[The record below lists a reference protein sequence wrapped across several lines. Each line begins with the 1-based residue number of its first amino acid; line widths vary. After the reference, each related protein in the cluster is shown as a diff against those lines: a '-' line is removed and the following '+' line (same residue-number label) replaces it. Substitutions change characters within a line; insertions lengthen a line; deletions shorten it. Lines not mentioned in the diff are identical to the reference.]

1 MRKCFHVLGALLL
14 ALIFVGCA
22 GQASQQTESYPRL
35 DGAEA
40 AGANLINLLIANVPE
55 DLGSL
60 IFTIQPDLGV
70 ERVQKGARYVELVTK
85 QKMDVNGTY
94 RITGSFQPPTKAD
107 PQTGASLRPE
117 PVAIGEVP
125 VKMENLQVILWNQ
138 MYSDKPLGH
147 NLEGGVNVFR
157 LFVPRGK
164 VVELHIFNRP
174 EDAAGTV
181 YPMTADENMV
191 FEARVPGNLAGK
203 YYGYRIAERTQNP
216 TMTFKPDIPLDTI
229 FADPYSKAI
238 ASSNVFP
245 SKMRTLILP
254 PQQFDW
260 QGTRSPNLDIS
271 DLIIME
277 AHVRDLTAHPS
288 AQTPNPGTFKGI
300 VNART
305 GGLAYLKKLGINA
318 LEFLPIHEFNNIE
331 APFNER
337 SHGIRNTWNAYAQNY
352 WGYMTSNFFALES
365 YYATDGTL
373 DPNKWGGLE
382 GRSVTEFKELVRE
395 LHRNGIAVIMDVVYN
410 HVSGYDEN
418 PFKIIDMD
426 FYFKKQ
432 DRTGTG
438 NEFETRRRMA
448 RRVVLDSLKYFMREY
463 RVDGFRFD
471 LAASHDIDTVTAI
484 RDELRAINPKVYL
497 IAEPW
502 GGEGATNSGDFI
514 RLGWSKWNSGI
525 RDAIRSI
532 NRPADRGSSWALGTN
547 NGGERL
553 EPFLGGV
560 GEGQPWQLVHYI
572 ESHDD
577 TTFSDNLRIMSGFYS
592 FMKDGQ
598 INRIT
603 DLKAYLKFPANLLD
617 AARVSAAALLLCQG
631 PVMLH
636 LGQEWGRGKVTPDL
650 TGKVPE
656 VTNKGRIGTSS
667 DNVVYLTPTPNSY
680 SADNETN
687 WINFEHV
694 SLNQELFDYYA
705 GLNRLRLAQPLLRKA
720 KPENIMT
727 ATDESNGNAVMVL
740 ISDGQNPKIFGA
752 ANSDPRRAASFEIP
766 AGNWTILADKTRAGT
781 TALGTSPGGVVQVPP
796 GSALIMVRN

>member
-94 RITGSFQPPTKAD
+94 RITGSFQPPARPD

-373 DPNKWGGLE
+373 DPNKWSGLE

>member
-1 MRKCFHVLGALLL
+1 MKRSILVITTLSLALVLGS
-14 ALIFVGCA
+14 CA
-22 GQASQQTESYPRL
+22 GQASQPAQPAPRL

-40 AGANLINLLIANVPE
+40 AGTNLIYLRVADVPD
-55 DLGSL
+55 DLSTL
-60 IFTIQPDLGV
+60 VFTLEPDLGV
-70 ERVQKGARYVELVTK
+70 ERVVRGSRFLELTTK
-85 QKMDVNGTY
+85 QRIEIGKSYQVSGTY
-94 RITGSFQPPTKAD
+94 QAPAKGDAPP
-107 PQTGASLRPE
+107 PE
-117 PVAIGEVP
+117 PVAIGSVALNL
-125 VKMENLQVILWNQ
+125 ENLQIIIWNQ

-147 NLEGGVNVFR
+147 NIEGGTNVFR
-157 LFVPRGK
+157 VFVPRGK
-164 VVELHIFNRP
+164 VVELHIFNRYD
-174 EDAAGTV
+174 DAAGTV
-181 YPMTADENMV
+181 YPMTPDENMV

-203 YYGYRIAERTQNP
+203 YYGYRIAERTQEP
-216 TMTFKPDIPLDTI
+216 TMRFTPQIPLDTI
-229 FADPYSKAI
+229 FADPYSKAV

-245 SKMRTLILP
+245 SKMRTLILS
-254 PQQFDW
+254 PQQLQFDW
-260 QGTRSPNLDIS
+260 QNTRSPNLDIS

-277 AHVRDLTAHPS
+277 THVRDISAHPS
-288 AQTPNPGTFKGI
+288 AQTPNPGTFRGI
-300 VNART
+300 INARV
-305 GGLAYLKKLGINA
+305 GGLAYLKRLGVNA
-318 LEFLPIHEFNNIE
+318 VEFLPLHEFNNIE

-352 WGYMTSNFFALES
+352 WGYMTSNYFAVES

-373 DPNKWGGLE
+373 DPNRWSGVE

-395 LHRNGIAVIMDVVYN
+395 LHRNGMAVIMDVVYN

-448 RRVVLDSLKYFMREY
+448 RRVVLDSLKYFMTEY
-463 RVDGFRFD
+463 RIDGFRFD
-471 LAASHDIDTVTAI
+471 LAASHDRDTITAI

-525 RDAIRSI
+525 RDAVRSI
-532 NRPADRGSSWALGTN
+532 NRPADRGASWALGTN
-547 NGGERL
+547 NGASRL

-592 FMKDGQ
+592 FMRDGQ

-603 DLKAYLKFPANLLD
+603 DLRAYLKFPPNLLD
-617 AARVSAAALLLCQG
+617 AARVSAAALLMCQG
-631 PVMLH
+631 PIMLH
-636 LGQEWGRGKVTPDL
+636 IGQEWGRGKVTPDL

-694 SLNQELFDYYA
+694 SLNQELFDYYV
-705 GLNRLRLAQPLLRKA
+705 GLNRFRLSQPLLRKA
-720 KPENIMT
+720 DPANIV
-727 ATDESNGNAVMVL
+727 TDTDPNNQNAVMVL
-740 ISDGQNPKIFGA
+740 ISDGQNPRIFGA
-752 ANSDPRRAASFEIP
+752 ANSDQRRAASFEIP
-766 AGNWTILADKTRAGT
+766 EGNWTIFVDKTRAGT
-781 TALGTSPGGVVQVPP
+781 TPLGRSPGGKVEIPP
-796 GSALIMVRN
+796 ASALIMVRN

>member
-1 MRKCFHVLGALLL
+1 MFKYKNTLWLFL
-14 ALIFVGCA
+14 ALFFISCA
-22 GQASQQTESYPRL
+22 GQASQETVLEPRL

-40 AGANLINLLIANVPE
+40 AGANLIYLRIANIPDNLE
-55 DLGSL
+55 TLT
-60 IFTIQPDLGV
+60 FTLQPNIGV
-70 ERVQKGARYVELVTK
+70 EKVQRGDRFIELITK
-85 QKMDVNGTY
+85 QRIDVNSSY
-94 RITGSFQPPTKAD
+94 QVIGSYQPPAKTTSAGETVK
-107 PQTGASLRPE
+107 PE
-117 PVAIGEVP
+117 PVSIGSVA
-125 VKMENLQVILWNQ
+125 VQMENLQVILWNQ

-147 NLEGGVNVFR
+147 NIEGGSNVFR
-157 LFVPRGK
+157 VFVPRGK
-164 VVELHIFNRP
+164 VVELHIFNKP
-174 EDAAGTV
+174 DDAAGTV
-181 YPMTADENMV
+181 YPMTPDENMV

-203 YYGYRIAERTQNP
+203 FYGYRIAERTQIP
-216 TMTFKPDIPLDTI
+216 TMTFKPDMPLDTI
-229 FADPYSKAI
+229 FADPYSKAV

-254 PQQFDW
+254 PQGFDW
-260 QGTRSPNLDIS
+260 QGTQSPGYEIS
-271 DLIIME
+271 DLIIFE

-300 VNART
+300 ANARVGGLTYMKRLGVNA
-305 GGLAYLKKLGINA
+305 I
-318 LEFLPIHEFNNIE
+318 EFLPIHEFNNIE

-337 SHGIRNTWNAYAQNY
+337 SRGIRNTWNAYAQNY
-352 WGYMTSNFFALES
+352 WGYMTSNYFALES
-365 YYATDGTL
+365 YYATDGTI
-373 DPNKWGGLE
+373 DPNRWSGIE

-426 FYFKKQ
+426 FYFKKV

-448 RRVVLDSLKYFMREY
+448 RRVVLDSLKYFMQDY

-471 LAASHDIDTVTAI
+471 LAASHDRDTITAI

-502 GGEGATNSGDFI
+502 GGEGATNSQDFI

-525 RDAIRSI
+525 RDAVRSV
-532 NRPADRGSSWALGTN
+532 NRPADRGQSWALGTN
-547 NGGERL
+547 NGGARL
-553 EPFLGGV
+553 EPYLAGV

-577 TTFSDNLRIMSGFYS
+577 TTFGDNIRIMSGFYS
-592 FMKDGQ
+592 FTKDGQ

-603 DLKAYLKFPANLLD
+603 DLKAYLKLPPNLLD
-617 AARVSAAALLLCQG
+617 ASRVAAAALLMAQG
-631 PVMLH
+631 PVMIH
-636 LGQEWGRGKVTPDL
+636 VGQEWARGKVTPDL

-694 SLNQELFDYYA
+694 ALNQELFDYYA

-720 KPENIMT
+720 DPKNIST
-727 ATDESNGNAVMVL
+727 ATDPNNGNAVMVL
-740 ISDGQNPKIFGA
+740 ISDGQRPRIFGA
-752 ANSDPRRAASFEIP
+752 ANSDPRRPATFQVP
-766 AGNWTILADKTRAGT
+766 AGNWTIVVDKTRAGT
-781 TALGTSPGGVVQVPP
+781 TPLGSQAPGDVTVPP
-796 GSALIMVRN
+796 ASALILISQ